1 MSKNP
6 TQLGDASL
14 AEAFTELMSIVINMQ
29 QAGVDLSHVTE
40 SPVFTYLLTP
50 KQFDRIKKICREN
63 QWPEPN
69 CRGILIDLEAV
80 AHPLDTRGTK
90 DACTPAEVLAILIQA
105 YCAYSEVGTNK
116 PKYRQGIMFNRR
128 KVKVGKGSY
137 CAVAVVE
144 VCVEG
149 SETYLKPVTAFH
161 ATDSRVRGMTQK
173 LGG

>member
-14 AEAFTELMSIVINMQ
+14 AEAFSELMNVVINMQ
-29 QAGVDLSHVTE
+29 QAGVDLSNVTE
-40 SPVFTYLLTP
+40 PPVFTYLLTP

-90 DACTPAEVLAILIQA
+90 DACTPAEVLAILTHA

-116 PKYRQGIMFNRR
+116 PKYRQGIMFNKR
-128 KVKVGKGSY
+128 KVRVGKGSF

-144 VCVEG
+144 IRMRG
-149 SETYLKPVTAFH
+149 SETYLHPVTAFH
-161 ATDSRVRGMTQK
+161 ATDSKIKDKTQK